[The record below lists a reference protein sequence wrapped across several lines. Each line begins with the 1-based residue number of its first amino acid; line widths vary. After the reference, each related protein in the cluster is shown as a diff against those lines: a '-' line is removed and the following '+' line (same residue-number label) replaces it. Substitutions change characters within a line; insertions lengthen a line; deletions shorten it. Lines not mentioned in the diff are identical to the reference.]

1 MSERSVSYSA
11 AWLRRLVVV
20 AYLSLLVL
28 WPTWYVVKNTFAGG
42 FSAFWDVLKMPEVQS
57 ALEVTVQISV
67 IAVLI
72 NVVFGVWISVVLVRF
87 RFPGKRIL
95 SALIDLPLSVSP
107 VVVGLALMLV
117 YSPVYGWL
125 GKPLSSAG
133 IQVVF
138 ATPGMVLATCFVT
151 LPLVVREV
159 VPVLE
164 ELGDDQEEAARSLG
178 AGTWQTFWRITVPS
192 IRWALVYGLVLS
204 LARALGEFGAVKVV
218 SSRIAGQSMTATTLV
233 EARSQFEPHE
243 AYALS
248 FLLAFAGVV
257 CLVIVALLR
266 GQATRSLG
274 EKS

>member
-1 MSERSVSYSA
+1 VSERSVSYSA

>member
-1 MSERSVSYSA
+1 MASLIGR
-11 AWLRRLVVV
+11 WLRRLIVVG
-20 AYLSLLVL
+20 YLWLLVL
-28 WPTWYVVKNTFAGG
+28 WPTWYVAKNSFAGG
-42 FSAFWDVLKMPEVQS
+42 FGAFWDLLRLPEVTS
-57 ALEVTVQISV
+57 ALAVTAQVSV
-67 IAVLI
+67 LAVAI
-72 NVVFGVWISVVLVRF
+72 NVVFGVWLSVVLVRY
-87 RFPGKRIL
+87 RFPGRRAL

-117 YSPVYGWL
+117 YSPAYGWF
-125 GKPLSSAG
+125 GPSLSSAG
-133 IQVVF
+133 VAIVF

-151 LPLVVREV
+151 LPLVIREV

-164 ELGDDQEEAARSLG
+164 ELGEDQEEAARSLG
-178 AGTWQTFWRITVPS
+178 AGTWPTFRRITLPG

-233 EARSQFEPHE
+233 EARSQFAPHE

-266 GQATRSLG
+266 SLG

>member
-1 MSERSVSYSA
+1 MGK
-11 AWLRRLVVV
+11 WLRRLVVV
-20 AYLSLLVL
+20 AYLFLLIL
-28 WPTWYVVKNTFAGG
+28 WPTWYVLKNTFAGG
-42 FSAFWDVLKMPEVQS
+42 FSAFWDILQMPEVQS
-57 ALEVTVQISV
+57 ALEVTVRISV
-67 IAVLI
+67 IAVAI
-72 NVVFGVWISVVLVRF
+72 NVVFGVWISMILVRY
-87 RFPGKRIL
+87 RFPGRRVL

-117 YSPVYGWL
+117 YSPVYGWF

-133 IQVVF
+133 IQIVF

-164 ELGDDQEEAARSLG
+164 EIGEDQEEAARSLG
-178 AGTWQTFWRITVPS
+178 AGSLQTFWRITVPS
-192 IRWALVYGLVLS
+192 IRWALIYGLVLS

-233 EARSQFEPHE
+233 EARSQFAPHE

-266 GQATRSLG
+266 AQATRSLG

>member
-1 MSERSVSYSA
+1 MASLGGR
-11 AWLRRLVVV
+11 WLRRLIVVG
-20 AYLSLLVL
+20 YLWLLVL
-28 WPTWYVVKNTFAGG
+28 WPTWYVAKNTFVGG
-42 FSAFWDVLKMPEVQS
+42 FGAFWDLLRLPEVTS
-57 ALEVTVQISV
+57 ALEVTARVSV
-67 IAVLI
+67 IAVAI
-72 NVVFGVWISVVLVRF
+72 NVVFGVWLSVVLVRY
-87 RFPGKRIL
+87 RFPGRRVL

-117 YSPVYGWL
+117 YSPAYGWF

-133 IQVVF
+133 VQIVF

-151 LPLVVREV
+151 LPLVIREV

-164 ELGDDQEEAARSLG
+164 ELGEDQEQAARSLG
-178 AGTWQTFWRITVPS
+178 AGTWQTFRRITVPG

-218 SSRIAGQSMTATTLV
+218 SSRIAGKSMTATTLV
-233 EARSQFEPHE
+233 EARSQFAPHE

-248 FLLAFAGVV
+248 FLLVFAGVV

-266 GQATRSLG
+266 SLG